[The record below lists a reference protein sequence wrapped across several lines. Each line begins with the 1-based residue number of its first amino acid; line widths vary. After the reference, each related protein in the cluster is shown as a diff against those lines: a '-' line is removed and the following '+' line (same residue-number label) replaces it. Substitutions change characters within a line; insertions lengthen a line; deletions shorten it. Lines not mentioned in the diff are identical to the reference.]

1 MTTPSHDHWQRAAA
15 FAARAHKHQLRK
27 DGETPYVSH
36 PFRVAMTV
44 RHVFGCEDPVAIAAA
59 LLHDTIE
66 DTATDYD
73 DIAEG
78 FGTQVAD
85 VVAAM
90 TKSMIL
96 PEHLREVDY
105 DTRLAK
111 ADWRARLIKLA
122 DVYDNACDCAQL
134 TPESKAKLPVKIDR
148 AVALAAADRAGN
160 PVMERAASAVQ
171 ALIAS
176 RSDLRR

>member
-1 MTTPSHDHWQRAAA
+1 
-15 FAARAHKHQLRK
+15 
-27 DGETPYVSH
+27 
-36 PFRVAMTV
+36 MTV
-44 RHVFGCEDPVAIAAA
+44 RHVFGCDDPVAIAAA

-73 DIAEG
+73 DIASG
-78 FGTQVAD
+78 FGVEVAD

-96 PEHLREVDY
+96 PEREREIDY
-105 DTRLAK
+105 DARLAK
-111 ADWRARLIKLA
+111 ADWRARLVKLA

-134 TPESKAKLPVKIDR
+134 SPESKAKLPGKVER
-148 AVALAAADRAGN
+148 ALALAAADCPSN
-160 PVMERAASAVQ
+160 PTMERAVSAVR

-176 RSDLRR
+176 RADLRR

>member
-1 MTTPSHDHWQRAAA
+1 MTTQTHELWQHAAA
-15 FAARAHKHQLRK
+15 FAARAHRHQLRK
-27 DGETPYVSH
+27 DKETPYVSH

-44 RHVFGCEDPVAIAAA
+44 RHVFGCDDPVAIAAA

-73 DIAEG
+73 DIAEQ
-78 FGTQVAD
+78 FGVQVAD

-96 PEHLREVDY
+96 PEPQREVDY
-105 DTRLAK
+105 DARLAK

-134 TPESKAKLPVKIDR
+134 TPESKAKLPAKIDR
-148 AVALAAADRAGN
+148 AVALAAADRSGN
-160 PVMERAASAVQ
+160 PVMDRAAAAVQ
-171 ALIAS
+171 ALVAS
-176 RSDLRR
+176 RPDLRR

>member
-1 MTTPSHDHWQRAAA
+1 MTSPTHDLWQRAAA
-15 FAARAHKHQLRK
+15 FSARAHRHQLRK
-27 DGETPYVSH
+27 DKETPYVSH

-44 RHVFGCEDPVAIAAA
+44 RHVFGCDDPVAIAAA

-73 DIAEG
+73 DIAG
-78 FGTQVAD
+78 AFGDDVAS

-96 PEHLREVDY
+96 PEPQREVDY
-105 DTRLAK
+105 DRRLAA

-122 DVYDNACDCAQL
+122 DVYDNACDAAQL
-134 TPESKAKLPVKIDR
+134 TPESRAKLPDKIAR
-148 AVALAAADRAGN
+148 AVALAARDRATN
-160 PVMERAASAVQ
+160 PTMERACSAV
-171 ALIAS
+171 LSLRDS
-176 RSDLRR
+176 RSDLRP